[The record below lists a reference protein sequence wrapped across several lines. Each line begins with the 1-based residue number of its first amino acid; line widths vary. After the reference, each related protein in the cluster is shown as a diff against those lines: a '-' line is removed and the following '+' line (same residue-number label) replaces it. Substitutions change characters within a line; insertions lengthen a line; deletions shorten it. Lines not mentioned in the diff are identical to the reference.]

1 MKPAHRVRAVVNA
14 ANLSTPLGLL
24 VGLAGG
30 ARFAT
35 GPDGLI
41 LGDGYRLP
49 VPAAR
54 AFTVGNVVLFARIR
68 AADAPAPLL
77 AHESRHASQYAI
89 CLGPAMVPLYLVACG
104 WSWVRT
110 GDFASRNI
118 FETRA
123 GLRDGGYTDRPL
135 RPMFR
140 RGGREE
146 QQSNAGSPERTAREH
161 GRRSRGRR
169 HHPTGG

>member
-14 ANLSTPLGLL
+14 VNLSTPLGLL
-24 VGLAGG
+24 VGLAGRV
-30 ARFAT
+30 RFTA
-35 GPDGLI
+35 GPEGLV

-54 AFTVGNVVLFARIR
+54 AFTVGNVVLFSRIR
-68 AADAPAPLL
+68 AMDAPAPLL
-77 AHESRHASQYAI
+77 AHESRHATQYAI

-118 FETRA
+118 FETSA
-123 GLRDGGYTDRPL
+123 GLLDGGYAERPL
-135 RPMFR
+135 RPIFR
-140 RGGREE
+140 RGGGKEPGR
-146 QQSNAGSPERTAREH
+146 NAGSPERSARERD
-161 GRRSRGRR
+161 RRRRGRR
-169 HHPTGG
+169 RHPTGG